1 MKSKRSVIQNTIIV
15 LTVIGAAA
23 VLALTVI
30 FAVWTYHWV
39 TAGSVQTGRIS
50 ANREV
55 TGKIDE
61 KTVKE
66 ILRPA
71 GDLVTMKDAYAV
83 QESYEKHRELFGFH
97 VPFSTDETF
106 LSFSCEIGIGF
117 DLTDMDITVD
127 NRRST
132 ITLSLPKPQ
141 IVYNQIDMDSVYI
154 KTVHNSWLISTEDQE
169 LMDVM
174 AAFQNSREQDYL
186 ADGTVFRRA
195 ESEAERILAEYLE
208 KSAVTQDYTVRFA

>member
-1 MKSKRSVIQNTIIV
+1 MKMKRSTLQNVILA
-15 LTVIGAAA
+15 LTGIGAAA
-23 VLALTVI
+23 VISMTILI
-30 FAVWTYHWV
+30 GFWAVRRL
-39 TAGSVQTGRIS
+39 TAGSTKIDHIS
-50 ANREV
+50 ANQEIL
-55 TGKIDE
+55 GKIDE

-66 ILRPA
+66 ILKPA
-71 GDLVTMKDAYAV
+71 GDLVTMKDAYVV

-97 VPFSTDETF
+97 VPLSTDETF

-132 ITLSLPKPQ
+132 ITLTLPKPQ

-154 KTVHNSWLISTEDQE
+154 KTVHNSWLINTADQE

-186 ADGTVFRRA
+186 EDGTVFRRA